1 MTDSIGHAINDGIG
15 YLRLSG
21 ALRHDTAGALEAL
34 IEQWF
39 AADRAV
45 VRAVVIDLNQVS
57 FLDSTVIGLLASI
70 ARLLQAHNL
79 PKATVFSTQADIN
92 QLLRSLCLD
101 QIVTLVEQ
109 ATDGSAP
116 MAHGAT
122 VATDDAVAQC
132 TPVAILRAH
141 EMLVGLNEGNRE
153 AFQPVVD
160 QFRSELGNT
169 R

>member
-1 MTDSIGHAINDGIG
+1 MTGSIGYAINDGIG

-21 ALRHDTAGALEAL
+21 AMRHENAGALETL

-39 AADRAV
+39 AADRAGV
-45 VRAVVIDLNQVS
+45 SAVVIDLNQVS
-57 FLDSTVIGLLASI
+57 FLDSTAIGLLASI
-70 ARLLQAHNL
+70 ARELQARGL
-79 PKATVFSTQADIN
+79 PQATVFSTQADIN

-101 QIVTLVEQ
+101 RSLTLVEQ

-116 MAHGAT
+116 MVNGAT
-122 VATDDAVAQC
+122 LATDRAPAAC
-132 TPVAILRAH
+132 SAAAILRAH
-141 EMLVGLNEGNRE
+141 ETLVGLNEGNRE

-160 QFRSELGNT
+160 LLRGELGNT